1 MKKQNIEVEGG
12 ELLIQSKEGHY
23 AVIPAKHRQEVMDM
37 VKDGCDDC
45 INAYI
50 QTLPKDSDYAE
61 DGSLLP
67 DWDKI
72 KNKIKATLNPKNWG
86 VPDYSDKGD
95 FNTAYAAARK
105 AGEKEF
111 MWNNTRYNT
120 RKDTDDLNITMPN
133 KDLNP
138 NWDAEK
144 YNTYLKTNYPEF
156 FKVINRGKGVNE
168 IIFGHPSLHKNTPTR
183 GCYNLFSNK
192 IYTGSMEIKP
202 DDSWY
207 GVNNILGT
215 IIGEMAHAKDD
226 KLSNNP
232 LKKSAWKEGSENWK
246 YGEDRYN
253 IPNTTEY
260 NTHRLYE
267 PGLAMI
273 AYGDL
278 SPNDI
283 KRIQKYVGVEEDG
296 FFGEETYI
304 AVQNKYKDSPYIQSA
319 LKEHQFYTQDKDE
332 NPIEMGRYS
341 KLAKAYLHQ
350 INQDV
355 PLRDSKRFYDPL
367 QSSDYTDNALL
378 NIKAGSG
385 DYDVGELQRALV
397 KRGYKL
403 PKSTKKDGTFD
414 GIWGDET
421 KNALLDYQIKNKTK

>member
-12 ELLIQSKEGHY
+12 ELIIQSKEGHY
-23 AVIPAKHRQEVMDM
+23 AVIPAKHRREVEDM

-45 INAYI
+45 INNYI
-50 QTLPKDSDYAE
+50 QALPKDSDYAQ

-67 DWDKI
+67 DWDKV
-72 KNKIKATLNPKNWG
+72 KAILNPYNWG
-86 VPDYSDKGD
+86 VSDYTDKGD
-95 FNTAYAAARK
+95 FNTAFATARK
-105 AGEKEF
+105 AGEEEF
-111 MWNNTRYNT
+111 MWNNNRYST

-138 NWDAEK
+138 DWDGEK

-168 IIFGHPSLHKNTPTR
+168 IEFGHPSQHKNTPTR
-183 GCYNLFSNK
+183 GGYNLFRNK
-192 IYTGSMEIKP
+192 INTGSQEIKP
-202 DDSWY
+202 DNAMFGD
-207 GVNNILGT
+207 NHILGT
-215 IIGEMAHAKDD
+215 IIAEMAHVKDNR
-226 KLSNNP
+226 LSDNP
-232 LKKSAWKEGSENWK
+232 LKKSAWKIRNEDWEHGENK
-246 YGEDRYN
+246 YN

-260 NTHRLYE
+260 NTHRFYE

-283 KRIQKYVGVEEDG
+283 KRIQKHLGVKEDG
-296 FFGEETYI
+296 YFGEQTYK
-304 AVQNKYKDSPYIQSA
+304 ALQEKYKDSPYIQSA
-319 LKEHQFYTQDKDE
+319 LKDHQFFTQDKDK
-332 NPIEMGRYS
+332 NPISMGRYS

-355 PLRDSKRFYDPL
+355 PLRDSKRFFDVL
-367 QSSDYTDNALL
+367 QYSDYTDNALL

-385 DYDVGELQRALV
+385 DYDVIELQRALV

-403 PKSTKKDGTFD
+403 PNSTKKDGSLD

-421 KNALLDYQIKNKTK
+421 KNALLDYQNKNKTKKS